1 MENNHDIDKKF
12 NDASQFLEEPAT
24 FPGFDKV
31 WAKVEEKL
39 DKKEDKKII
48 PVWFPYGIAAS
59 LIIGLGAFYFINKND
74 VSEINKPAIAQNT
87 ISPKVNSNVQAI
99 DSTVK
104 SNIEKEIHSQKKIQK
119 PEVLVYDV
127 KIPEPLI
134 NPVPE
139 INKQL
144 DFSSDSYYIGKNSS
158 VSSNTRANEIYEGIN
173 GDGILDKDDVIERVE
188 LRNKNN
194 NTVPNISIPEG
205 FLSNATSTLGG
216 RVAGVQIAQSKE
228 KELEEV
234 VALGYNKTQTIPKSY
249 SSTTVNAQKFE
260 NTNQGYLNSLQGT
273 VSGIAINSG
282 SGNPG
287 SGRINYNNIRN
298 EFKQNNNIS
307 QALIGTISGLQI
319 APNHGISGSSNPI
332 IIRGMSSLKAS
343 SNPLYVINGKIS
355 DNKAFSNLNPNT
367 IESVSVLKD
376 AAATSIYGNRASN
389 GVIVIKTKKLSRK
402 ERKAF
407 EKLQKVQDSI
417 TISKQI
423 QQRNNEEYDAFVENP
438 FELTKNQSVS
448 TFSIDVDKAA
458 YSNIRRMI
466 NNGEHVNKNAV
477 RIEEMIN
484 YFKYDYPQP
493 KNNEPFSINTEYND
507 SPWNSKH
514 KLLKIGL
521 QGKEIPMNKL
531 PNSNFVFLID
541 VSGSMN
547 EPNKLPLLRSSFKVL
562 LDQLRPTDKVGIVVY
577 AGSAGMV
584 LSPTPAKEK
593 NKIIEALDKL
603 QAGGSTAGGQGIE
616 LAYKLAQE
624 NFIKNG
630 NNRVIIATDG
640 DFNVG
645 TSSTGDLQTLIEDKR
660 KSGVFLTCL
669 GFGMGNFKDN
679 RMETLANKGNGNYAY
694 IDGLQE
700 ANKFL
705 GKEFAGNMYAIAKDV
720 KIQIEFNPK
729 YVRSYRLIGY
739 ENRKLKNEDFTN
751 DKIDAGELG
760 SGHTVTA
767 LYEVIPNDVNS
778 EFLPKENDLKY
789 TKNTNDENFN
799 DELATVKFRYK
810 KPDSDT
816 SSEIIQVVKNTNQP
830 FSSSSNDFKFA
841 SSVAWFGL
849 VLRNSALIKNKDLKE
864 IEDLAK
870 KGRGKDDEGYRA
882 EFVRLVE
889 TYRLTQK

>member
-12 NDASQFLEEPAT
+12 NEASQSLEEPAT

-39 DKKEDKKII
+39 DKKEDKKRIVPI
-48 PVWFPYGIAAS
+48 WFPYGIAAS

-74 VSEINKPAIAQNT
+74 VSEINKPVIAQKT
-87 ISPKVNSNVQAI
+87 VSPKVNSDVQAI

-104 SNIEKEIHSQKKIQK
+104 SNIEKHIDGLKENHNQKILAYEDAKIFHDNQEFEK
-119 PEVLVYDV
+119 DF
-127 KIPEPLI
+127 IPKENSIISRNESNGIIPIKI
-134 NPVPE
+134 NPNIPYVPV
-139 INKQL
+139 
-144 DFSSDSYYIGKNSS
+144 DSGYTEK
-158 VSSNTRANEIYEGIN
+158 
-173 GDGILDKDDVIERVE
+173 
-188 LRNKNN
+188 
-194 NTVPNISIPEG
+194 SI
-205 FLSNATSTLGG
+205 
-216 RVAGVQIAQSKE
+216 
-228 KELEEV
+228 EEV
-234 VALGYNKTQTIPKSY
+234 VVLGYNRTQTRAEVS
-249 SSTTVNAQKFE
+249 SSTTINTQKIE
-260 NTNQGYLNSLQGT
+260 NRANQSFLNSLQGEAP
-273 VSGIAINSG
+273 GLAINST
-282 SGNPG
+282 SGTPG
-287 SGRINYNNIRN
+287 SSKINYNNIRN

-307 QALIGTISGLQI
+307 QTLIGTVSGLQI
-319 APNHGISGSSNPI
+319 MPNSGIPGSSKPI
-332 IIRGMSSLKAS
+332 LIRGMSTVNAN

-355 DNKAFSNLNPNT
+355 DSKSFSTLNPNK

-376 AAATSIYGNRASN
+376 ASATAMYGSRASN

-407 EKLQKVQDSI
+407 EKLQKAQDSI
-417 TISKQI
+417 NISKQI
-423 QQRNNEEYDAFVENP
+423 QQRNSEEYDAFVENP
-438 FELTKNQSVS
+438 FELAKNQSVS

-466 NNGEHVNKNAV
+466 NNGEYVNKNAV
-477 RIEEMIN
+477 RIEEIIN

-493 KNNEPFSINTEYND
+493 KNNQPFSINTEYND
-507 SPWNSKH
+507 SPWNSQH

-521 QGKEIPMNKL
+521 QGKEIPTDKL

-547 EPNKLPLLRSSFKVL
+547 EPNKLPLLKSSFKVL

-584 LSPTPAKEK
+584 LPPTSAKEK

-645 TSSTGDLQTLIEDKR
+645 ASSTGNLQTLVEEKR

-694 IDGLQE
+694 IDNLQE

-729 YVRSYRLIGY
+729 YVKSYRLIGY

-767 LYEVIPNDVNS
+767 LYEVIPADVNS

-789 TKNTNDENFN
+789 TKNTNDEDFN

-810 KPDSDT
+810 KPYGDQ
-816 SSEIIQVVKNTNQP
+816 SSEIVQVVKNTNQS
-830 FSSSSNDFKFA
+830 FSSASTDFKFA

-849 VLRNSALIKNKDLKE
+849 ILRNSNLIKNKDLKD
-864 IEDLAK
+864 IESLAK

-889 TYRLTQK
+889 TYKSTQK

>member
-12 NDASQFLEEPAT
+12 NEASQSLEEPAT

-39 DKKEDKKII
+39 DKKEDKKRIVPI
-48 PVWFPYGIAAS
+48 WFPYGIAAS

-74 VSEINKPAIAQNT
+74 VSKINKPAIAQNT
-87 ISPKVNSNVQAI
+87 VSPKVNSDVQAI

-104 SNIEKEIHSQKKIQK
+104 SNIEKHIDGLKENHNQKIFAYEDAKIFHDNQEFEK
-119 PEVLVYDV
+119 VFIPKENSIISRNESNRIVPIKINNEVPQVSV
-127 KIPEPLI
+127 
-134 NPVPE
+134 
-139 INKQL
+139 
-144 DFSSDSYYIGKNSS
+144 DSGY
-158 VSSNTRANEIYEGIN
+158 
-173 GDGILDKDDVIERVE
+173 
-188 LRNKNN
+188 
-194 NTVPNISIPEG
+194 
-205 FLSNATSTLGG
+205 
-216 RVAGVQIAQSKE
+216 KE
-228 KELEEV
+228 KNIEEV
-234 VALGYNKTQTIPKSY
+234 VVLGYNKTQTIRRNS
-249 SSTTVNAQKFE
+249 SSTTVNAQKVE
-260 NTNQGYLNSLQGT
+260 NRPNQSFLNSLQGQAP
-273 VSGIAINSG
+273 GLAINST
-282 SGNPG
+282 SGTPG
-287 SGRINYNNIRN
+287 SSRSNYNNIRN

-307 QALIGTISGLQI
+307 QTLIGTVPGLQI
-319 APNHGISGSSNPI
+319 MTGQGAPGSSKPL
-332 IIRGMSSLKAS
+332 IIRGISSLNTNS
-343 SNPLYVINGKIS
+343 QPLYVINGKIS
-355 DNKAFSNLNPNT
+355 DSKAFSTLNPNT

-376 AAATSIYGNRASN
+376 AAATSIYGSRASN
-389 GVIVIKTKKLSRK
+389 GVVIIKTKKLSRK

-407 EKLQKVQDSI
+407 EKLQKAQDSI
-417 TISKQI
+417 SISKQI
-423 QQRNNEEYDAFVENP
+423 QKQNNEEYDAFVENP

-466 NNGEHVNKNAV
+466 NNGEIVNKNAV

-493 KNNEPFSINTEYND
+493 KNNQPFSINTEYND
-507 SPWNSKH
+507 SPWNKQH

-521 QGKEIPMNKL
+521 QGKEIPTDKL

-547 EPNKLPLLRSSFKVL
+547 EPNKLPLLKSSFKVL

-584 LSPTPAKEK
+584 LPPTSAKEK

-645 TSSTGDLQTLIEDKR
+645 ASSTGDLQTLVEEKR

-694 IDGLQE
+694 IDNLQE

-729 YVRSYRLIGY
+729 YVKSYRLIGY

-767 LYEVIPNDVNS
+767 LYEVIPTDVNS

-810 KPDSDT
+810 KPDGDQ
-816 SSEIIQVVKNTNQP
+816 SSEIVEVVKDTNQS
-830 FSSSSNDFKFA
+830 FSSSSDDFKFA

-849 VLRNSALIKNKDLKE
+849 VLRNSALIKNKDLKD
-864 IEDLAK
+864 IENLAK
-870 KGRGKDDEGYRA
+870 KGRGKDEDGYRA

-889 TYRLTQK
+889 TYKSIQK

>member
-12 NDASQFLEEPAT
+12 NEASQSLEEPAA

-39 DKKEDKKII
+39 DKKEDKKRII
-48 PVWFPYGIAAS
+48 PIWLPYGIAAS
-59 LIIGLGAFYFINKND
+59 LIIGLGAFYFIEKNEN
-74 VSEINKPAIAQNT
+74 SQIEKPAIVRNT
-87 ISPKVNSNVQAI
+87 VSPENNLNVQKV

-104 SNIEKEIHSQKKIQK
+104 SNIDKDIQSRSEIKKREIIAYESTKIDGIKAPAIVNETIKEDYSAIEDQSVNRWRDTLKEKNIEEVVVMGSLGIKK
-119 PEVLVYDV
+119 
-127 KIPEPLI
+127 
-134 NPVPE
+134 
-139 INKQL
+139 KQ
-144 DFSSDSYYIGKNSS
+144 DA
-158 VSSNTRANEIYEGIN
+158 VTSSNTVVSSSNISQGANPNTYGAISGKTTGIRIN
-173 GDGILDKDDVIERVE
+173 SAGKRKKSKSDSNYTLDPQVNQIAG
-188 LRNKNN
+188 NKKGYFDNTPYNN
-194 NTVPNISIPEG
+194 NV
-205 FLSNATSTLGG
+205 
-216 RVAGVQIAQSKE
+216 
-228 KELEEV
+228 
-234 VALGYNKTQTIPKSY
+234 
-249 SSTTVNAQKFE
+249 
-260 NTNQGYLNSLQGT
+260 LNSLRGS
-273 VSGIAINSG
+273 VGGLGINSG
-282 SGNPG
+282 FNQ
-287 SGRINYNNIRN
+287 NI
-298 EFKQNNNIS
+298 
-307 QALIGTISGLQI
+307 T
-319 APNHGISGSSNPI
+319 
-332 IIRGMSSLKAS
+332 IRGAGTLSGGSQPIYVVNGVVQTGNVLNKI
-343 SNPLYVINGKIS
+343 NPKS
-355 DNKAFSNLNPNT
+355 
-367 IESVSVLKD
+367 IESVQVLKD
-376 AAATSIYGNRASN
+376 ASATALYGSRAAN
-389 GVIVIKTKKLSRK
+389 GVVVVTTKKLSRK
-402 ERKAF
+402 EKKAF
-407 EKLQKVQDSI
+407 KKLQKVQDSI
-417 TISKQI
+417 KRARQI
-423 QQRNNEEYDAFVENP
+423 QQQNSEEYDVFVENP

-466 NNGEHVNKNAV
+466 NNGEYVNKNAV

-484 YFKYDYPQP
+484 YFKYNYPQP
-493 KNNEPFSINTEYND
+493 QNNQPFSINTEYND
-507 SPWNSKH
+507 SPWNSQH

-521 QGKEIPMNKL
+521 QGKDIPLEKL

-547 EPNKLPLLRSSFKVL
+547 EPNKLPLLKSSFKVL

-584 LSPTPAKEK
+584 LPPTSAKEK
-593 NKIIEALDKL
+593 NKIIEALDQL
-603 QAGGSTAGGQGIE
+603 EAGGSTAGGAGIE

-624 NFIKNG
+624 NFIKGG

-694 IDGLQE
+694 IDNLQE

-729 YVRSYRLIGY
+729 YVKSYRLIGY

-767 LYEVIPNDVNS
+767 LYEVIPTDVKS

-810 KPDSDT
+810 KPDGDT
-816 SSEIIQVVKNTNQP
+816 SSEIVQVVKNANQS
-830 FSSSSNDFKFA
+830 FSSSSDDFKFA

-849 VLRNSALIKNKDLKE
+849 VLRNSVLIKNKDLKE
-864 IEDLAK
+864 IENLAK

-889 TYRLTQK
+889 TYKSTVKNQ

>member
-12 NDASQFLEEPAT
+12 NEAYQSVEEPVT

-31 WAKVEEKL
+31 WEKVEKKL
-39 DKKEDKKII
+39 DKKEHQKKIVPI
-48 PVWFPYGIAAS
+48 WFPYGIAAS

-74 VSEINKPAIAQNT
+74 VSEIEKPAIVQNT
-87 ISPKVNSNVQAI
+87 VSPKTNSNVQTI

-104 SNIEKEIHSQKKIQK
+104 SNIEKEIDAQKQVQN
-119 PEVLVYDV
+119 PEILAYEDV
-127 KIPEPLI
+127 IPTPVR

-139 INKQL
+139 TNKQIY
-144 DFSSDSYYIGKNSS
+144 FSSDSYYIEKSNSI
-158 VSSNTRANEIYEGIN
+158 SSNTTLNEIYEDTD
-173 GDGILDKDDVIERVE
+173 GDGVLDKD
-188 LRNKNN
+188 NKE
-194 NTVPNISIPEG
+194 TKI
-205 FLSNATSTLGG
+205 
-216 RVAGVQIAQSKE
+216 
-228 KELEEV
+228 EEV
-234 VALGYNKTQTIPKSY
+234 VVMGYKTTTKQSAVTSTMKLSAANNTI
-249 SSTTVNAQKFE
+249 SSQRRNYPDQSKLDGYIDRPSANVLNIAQGQLAGVNI
-260 NTNQGYLNSLQGT
+260 SVGT
-273 VSGIAINSG
+273 
-282 SGNPG
+282 GNPG
-287 SGRINYNNIRN
+287 S
-298 EFKQNNNIS
+298 
-307 QALIGTISGLQI
+307 T
-319 APNHGISGSSNPI
+319 PI
-332 IIRGMSSLKAS
+332 ITIRGKGSL
-343 SNPLYVINGKIS
+343 NGNTQPLYVINGIPKNA
-355 DNKAFSNLNPNT
+355 DEFRKLNPNS
-367 IESVSVLKD
+367 IESIEVLKD
-376 AAATSIYGNRASN
+376 ASATAIYGNRGSN
-389 GVIVIKTKKLSRK
+389 GVIIIKTKKLSRK

-407 EKLQKVQDSI
+407 EELQKVQDSI
-417 TISKQI
+417 DLSKKI
-423 QQRNNEEYDAFVENP
+423 QQQNNEEYDAFVENP

-466 NNGEHVNKNAV
+466 NNGEYVNKNAV

-484 YFKYDYPQP
+484 YFKYNYPQP
-493 KNNEPFSINTEYND
+493 KNGQPFSINTEYND
-507 SPWNSKH
+507 SPWNNKH

-521 QGKEIPMNKL
+521 QGKEIPTNRL

-541 VSGSMN
+541 VSGSMD
-547 EPNKLPLLRSSFKVL
+547 EPNKLPLLKSSFKVL
-562 LDQLRPTDKVGIVVY
+562 LDQLRPTDIVGIVVY

-584 LSPTPAKEK
+584 LPPTSAKEK
-593 NKIIEALDKL
+593 GKIIEALDKL
-603 QAGGSTAGGQGIE
+603 QAGGSTAGGEGIE

-624 NFIKNG
+624 NFITGG

-645 TSSTGDLQTLIEDKR
+645 ASSTGDLQTLVEQKR

-694 IDGLQE
+694 IDNLQE

-729 YVRSYRLIGY
+729 YVKSYRLIGY

-767 LYEVIPNDVNS
+767 LYEIIPTDVNS

-799 DELATVKFRYK
+799 DELATIKFRYK
-810 KPDSDT
+810 KPDADK
-816 SSEIIQVVKNTNQP
+816 SSEIIQVVKNTELSY
-830 FSSSSNDFKFA
+830 SSASPDFKFA

-849 VLRNSALIKNKDLKE
+849 VLRNSSLIKNKDLRE
-864 IEDLAK
+864 IEKLAK
-870 KGRGKDDEGYRA
+870 KGRGKDDEGYKA

-889 TYRLTQK
+889 TYKSTQK

>member
-12 NDASQFLEEPAT
+12 NEASQSLEEPAT

-39 DKKEDKKII
+39 DKKEEGKKII
-48 PVWFPYGIAAS
+48 PIWFPYGIAAS

-87 ISPKVNSNVQAI
+87 VSPKVNSDMKSI
-99 DSTVK
+99 DSMVK
-104 SNIEKEIHSQKKIQK
+104 SNIEKEVSVLKDNQNQKILAYEDAKIFHDNQEFEK
-119 PEVLVYDV
+119 GFAPKENSIISRNESNGIVP
-127 KIPEPLI
+127 INI
-134 NPVPE
+134 NPNIPHVPV
-139 INKQL
+139 
-144 DFSSDSYYIGKNSS
+144 DSSYKERGIEEVVVLGYAKTSTKAKSS
-158 VSSNTRANEIYEGIN
+158 VIIGSETLENR
-173 GDGILDKDDVIERVE
+173 
-188 LRNKNN
+188 
-194 NTVPNISIPEG
+194 PNISI
-205 FLSNATSTLGG
+205 LSS
-216 RVAGVQIAQSKE
+216 I
-228 KELEEV
+228 
-234 VALGYNKTQTIPKSY
+234 
-249 SSTTVNAQKFE
+249 
-260 NTNQGYLNSLQGT
+260 QGT
-273 VSGIAINSG
+273 APGIAINSVSG
-282 SGNPG
+282 SLG
-287 SGRINYNNIRN
+287 SGRVDYNNIRN

-307 QALIGTISGLQI
+307 QTLIGTVSGLQI
-319 APNHGISGSSNPI
+319 APNHGISGSSNSI
-332 IIRGMSSLKAS
+332 IIRGMSSLKGS
-343 SNPLYVINGKIS
+343 SNPLYVINGKVS
-355 DNKAFSNLNPNT
+355 DSKSFNLLNPNT
-367 IESVSVLKD
+367 IESISVLKD

-389 GVIVIKTKKLSRK
+389 GVVVIKTKKLSRK

-417 TISKQI
+417 TTSKQI

-466 NNGEHVNKNAV
+466 NNGEYVNKNAV

-521 QGKEIPMNKL
+521 QGKEIPTYNL

-541 VSGSMN
+541 VSGSMD
-547 EPNKLPLLRSSFKVL
+547 EPNKLPLLKSSFKVL

-584 LSPTPAKEK
+584 LPPTSAKEK
-593 NKIIEALDKL
+593 GKIIEALDKL

-645 TSSTGDLQTLIEDKR
+645 ASSTGDLQTLVEEKR

-694 IDGLQE
+694 IDNLQE

-729 YVRSYRLIGY
+729 YVKSYRLIGY

-810 KPDSDT
+810 KPDGDT
-816 SSEIIQVVKNTNQP
+816 SSEIIQVVKNTNQS

-864 IEDLAK
+864 IENLAK
-870 KGRGKDDEGYRA
+870 KRRGKDDEGYRA

-889 TYRLTQK
+889 TYRSTQK

>member
-12 NDASQFLEEPAT
+12 NEASQSLEEPAT

-39 DKKEDKKII
+39 DKKEDKKKII
-48 PVWFPYGIAAS
+48 PIWFPYGIAAS

-74 VSEINKPAIAQNT
+74 VSEINKPAIAQNEV
-87 ISPKVNSNVQAI
+87 SPKVSSDVQAI
-99 DSTVK
+99 DSMVK
-104 SNIEKEIHSQKKIQK
+104 SNIEKQIDGLKENQNQKILAYEDAKTFHNNQEFEKVFISK
-119 PEVLVYDV
+119 GNSIINRNESNGI
-127 KIPEPLI
+127 IPI
-134 NPVPE
+134 E
-139 INKQL
+139 INHKVPQVPV
-144 DFSSDSYYIGKNSS
+144 DSGYK
-158 VSSNTRANEIYEGIN
+158 E
-173 GDGILDKDDVIERVE
+173 
-188 LRNKNN
+188 
-194 NTVPNISIPEG
+194 
-205 FLSNATSTLGG
+205 
-216 RVAGVQIAQSKE
+216 SKI
-228 KELEEV
+228 EEV
-234 VALGYNKTQTIPKSY
+234 VVLGYNKTQTSPKSY
-249 SSTTVNAQKFE
+249 SSTTVNAQKVE
-260 NTNQGYLNSLQGT
+260 NRANQGYLNSLQGS
-273 VSGIAINSG
+273 VPGLAINSN
-282 SGNPG
+282 SSTPG
-287 SGRINYNNIRN
+287 SSRINYNIKN
-298 EFKQNNNIS
+298 EFKQSNNIS
-307 QALIGTISGLQI
+307 QTLIGKVSGLQTV
-319 APNHGISGSSNPI
+319 PNPEIQLKIRGIS
-332 IIRGMSSLKAS
+332 SLNANS
-343 SNPLYVINGKIS
+343 QPLYVINGVIQNDAEFRK
-355 DNKAFSNLNPNT
+355 LNPNT

-376 AAATSIYGNRASN
+376 AAATSIYGNRGSN
-389 GVIVIKTKKLSRK
+389 GVIVIKTKRLSRK

-417 TISKQI
+417 NASKQI

-466 NNGEHVNKNAV
+466 NNGEYVNKNAV

-507 SPWNSKH
+507 SPWNNKH

-521 QGKEIPMNKL
+521 QGKEIPTNKL

-547 EPNKLPLLRSSFKVL
+547 EPNKLPLLKSSFKVL
-562 LDQLRPTDKVGIVVY
+562 LEQLRPTDKVGIVVY

-584 LSPTPAKEK
+584 LPPTSAKEK
-593 NKIIEALDKL
+593 GKIIEALDKL
-603 QAGGSTAGGQGIE
+603 QAGGSTAGGEGIE

-645 TSSTGDLQTLIEDKR
+645 ASSTGDLQTLVEEKR

-694 IDGLQE
+694 IDNLQE

-729 YVRSYRLIGY
+729 YVKSYRLIGY

-810 KPDSDT
+810 KPDGDT
-816 SSEIIQVVKNTNQP
+816 SSEIVQVVKNTESS
-830 FSSSSNDFKFA
+830 FSSSSDDFKFA

-849 VLRNSALIKNKDLKE
+849 VLRNSALIKNKDLNE
-864 IEDLAK
+864 IEKLAK
-870 KGRGKDDEGYRA
+870 KGRGKDEDGYRA
-882 EFVRLVE
+882 EFVRLIE
-889 TYRLTQK
+889 TYQSTKK

>member
-12 NDASQFLEEPAT
+12 NEASQSLEEPAT

-31 WAKVEEKL
+31 WTKVEEKL
-39 DKKEDKKII
+39 DKKEDKKRIVPI
-48 PVWFPYGIAAS
+48 WFPYGIAAS
-59 LIIGLGAFYFINKND
+59 LIIGLGAFYFISRND
-74 VSEINKPAIAQNT
+74 VSEVNKPAIAQNT
-87 ISPKVNSNVQAI
+87 VSPKVNSDVQAI

-104 SNIEKEIHSQKKIQK
+104 SNIEKEIDGLKENHNQKILAY
-119 PEVLVYDV
+119 EDV
-127 KIPEPLI
+127 KIFHDNQAFEKDFILKENSIISRHKSNGIIPIKI
-134 NPVPE
+134 NPNIPYVPV
-139 INKQL
+139 
-144 DFSSDSYYIGKNSS
+144 DSGYTEKN
-158 VSSNTRANEIYEGIN
+158 I
-173 GDGILDKDDVIERVE
+173 
-188 LRNKNN
+188 
-194 NTVPNISIPEG
+194 
-205 FLSNATSTLGG
+205 
-216 RVAGVQIAQSKE
+216 
-228 KELEEV
+228 EEV
-234 VALGYNKTQTIPKSY
+234 VVLGYNKTQTIPRSS
-249 SSTTVNAQKFE
+249 SSTTVNSQKVK
-260 NTNQGYLNSLQGT
+260 NRANQSFLNSLQGEAP
-273 VSGIAINSG
+273 GLAINSA
-282 SGNPG
+282 SGTPG
-287 SGRINYNNIRN
+287 SSKINYNNIRN

-307 QALIGTISGLQI
+307 QTLIGTVSGLQI
-319 APNHGISGSSNPI
+319 TPNSGIPGSSKPI
-332 IIRGMSSLKAS
+332 LIRGMSTLNAS

-355 DNKAFSNLNPNT
+355 DSKSFSTLNPNK

-376 AAATSIYGNRASN
+376 ASATAMYGSRASN
-389 GVIVIKTKKLSRK
+389 GVIIIKTKKLSRK

-417 TISKQI
+417 NLSKQV

-466 NNGEHVNKNAV
+466 NNGEYVNKNAV

-493 KNNEPFSINTEYND
+493 KNNQPFSINTEYND
-507 SPWNSKH
+507 SPWNKQH

-521 QGKEIPMNKL
+521 QGKEIPTDKL

-547 EPNKLPLLRSSFKVL
+547 EQNKLPLLKSSFKVL

-584 LSPTPAKEK
+584 LPPTSAKEK

-645 TSSTGDLQTLIEDKR
+645 ASSTGDLQTLVEEKR

-694 IDGLQE
+694 IDNLQE

-729 YVRSYRLIGY
+729 YVKSYRLIGY

-767 LYEVIPNDVNS
+767 LYEVIPADVNS

-799 DELATVKFRYK
+799 NELATVKFRYK
-810 KPDSDT
+810 KPDGDQ
-816 SSEIIQVVKNTNQP
+816 SSEIVQVVKNTNQS
-830 FSSSSNDFKFA
+830 FSSSSDDFKFA

-849 VLRNSALIKNKDLKE
+849 VLRNSALIKNKDLKD
-864 IEDLAK
+864 IESLAK

-889 TYRLTQK
+889 TYKSTQK

>member
-12 NDASQFLEEPAT
+12 NEASQSFEEPAT

-31 WAKVEEKL
+31 WATIEEKL
-39 DKKEDKKII
+39 DKKEDKKRII
-48 PVWFPYGIAAS
+48 PIWFPYGIAAS
-59 LIIGLGAFYFINKND
+59 LIIGLGAFYFIDKNNI
-74 VSEINKPAIAQNT
+74 SEINKPAIAQNT
-87 ISPKVNSNVQAI
+87 VPSKVNSNIEAI

-104 SNIEKEIHSQKKIQK
+104 SNIEKEI
-119 PEVLVYDV
+119 
-127 KIPEPLI
+127 
-134 NPVPE
+134 
-139 INKQL
+139 
-144 DFSSDSYYIGKNSS
+144 
-158 VSSNTRANEIYEGIN
+158 NEIKENRNQKILAYEDAKIFNDTHDLEPNLIFAKSVISRNESNKISPIKIN
-173 GDGILDKDDVIERVE
+173 YNLPKITFD
-188 LRNKNN
+188 
-194 NTVPNISIPEG
+194 S
-205 FLSNATSTLGG
+205 SY
-216 RVAGVQIAQSKE
+216 KE
-228 KELEEV
+228 KNIEEV
-234 VALGYNKTQTIPKSY
+234 VVLGYNKTQTRAKNY
-249 SSTTVNAQKFE
+249 SSTTISTQKLE
-260 NTNQGYLNSLQGT
+260 NRPNQSYLNSLQGQAP
-273 VSGIAINSG
+273 GLAINSTSG
-282 SGNPG
+282 SPG
-287 SGRINYNNIRN
+287 YYNNIRN
-298 EFKQNNNIS
+298 DFKQSNNVS
-307 QALIGTISGLQI
+307 QALIGTIPSLQI
-319 APNHGISGSSNPI
+319 APNGLSTINVT
-332 IIRGMSSLKAS
+332 IRGVSSISAS
-343 SNPLYVINGKIS
+343 TDPLYVINGKVS
-355 DNKAFSNLNPNT
+355 GSQSLSNLNPNT
-367 IESVSVLKD
+367 IESISVLKD
-376 AAATSIYGNRASN
+376 ASLTAIYGNRALN
-389 GVIVIKTKKLSRK
+389 GVVVVTTKKLSRK
-402 ERKAF
+402 DRKAF
-407 EKLQKVQDSI
+407 ERLQKVQDSI
-417 TISKQI
+417 AISKQI
-423 QQRNNEEYDAFVENP
+423 QKQNVEEYDAFVENP

-484 YFKYDYPQP
+484 YFQYNYPQP

-507 SPWNSKH
+507 SPWNAKH

-521 QGKEIPMNKL
+521 QGKEIPANKL

-547 EPNKLPLLRSSFKVL
+547 EQNKLPLLKSSFKVL

-584 LSPTPAKEK
+584 LPPTSAKEK
-593 NKIIEALDKL
+593 NKIIEALDQL
-603 QAGGSTAGGQGIE
+603 QAGGSTAGGEGIE

-645 TSSTGDLQTLIEDKR
+645 ASSTGDLQTLVEEKR

-694 IDGLQE
+694 IDNLQE

-729 YVRSYRLIGY
+729 YVKSYRLIGY

-789 TKNTNDENFN
+789 TKNTSDENFS

-810 KPDSDT
+810 KPDGDT
-816 SSEIIQVVKNTNQP
+816 SSEIIQVVKNTNQS
-830 FSSSSNDFKFA
+830 FSSSTDDFKFA

-864 IEDLAK
+864 VEKLAK
-870 KGRGKDDEGYRA
+870 KGRGKDEDGYRA

-889 TYRLTQK
+889 SYKALKK

>member
-12 NDASQFLEEPAT
+12 NEASQSLEEPAT

-39 DKKEDKKII
+39 DKKEGKKKII
-48 PVWFPYGIAAS
+48 PIWFPYGIAAS

-74 VSEINKPAIAQNT
+74 VSEINKPAIAQKT
-87 ISPKVNSNVQAI
+87 VSPKVNSDVQAI

-104 SNIEKEIHSQKKIQK
+104 SNIEKEIDGLKENHNQKILAYEDAKIFDNQEFEK
-119 PEVLVYDV
+119 GF
-127 KIPEPLI
+127 IPKE
-134 NPVPE
+134 
-139 INKQL
+139 
-144 DFSSDSYYIGKNSS
+144 NSIIIRNES
-158 VSSNTRANEIYEGIN
+158 NEIVPIKIN
-173 GDGILDKDDVIERVE
+173 NE
-188 LRNKNN
+188 
-194 NTVPNISIPEG
+194 VPQVSVDSG
-205 FLSNATSTLGG
+205 Y
-216 RVAGVQIAQSKE
+216 KE
-228 KELEEV
+228 KNIEEV
-234 VALGYNKTQTIPKSY
+234 VVLGYNKTQTIPRSS
-249 SSTTVNAQKFE
+249 SSTTVNSQKVK
-260 NTNQGYLNSLQGT
+260 NRANQSFLNSLQGEAP
-273 VSGIAINSG
+273 GLAINSA
-282 SGNPG
+282 SGTPG
-287 SGRINYNNIRN
+287 SSKINYNNIRN

-307 QALIGTISGLQI
+307 QTLIGTVSGLQI
-319 APNHGISGSSNPI
+319 MPNSGIPGSSKPI
-332 IIRGMSSLKAS
+332 LIRGMSTLNAS

-355 DNKAFSNLNPNT
+355 DSKAFSNLNPNT

-376 AAATSIYGNRASN
+376 ASATAMYGSRASN

-417 TISKQI
+417 NISKQI
-423 QQRNNEEYDAFVENP
+423 QKQNNEEYDAFVENP

-466 NNGEHVNKNAV
+466 NNGEYVNKNAV

-493 KNNEPFSINTEYND
+493 KNNQPFSINTEYND
-507 SPWNSKH
+507 SPWNKQH

-521 QGKEIPMNKL
+521 QGKEIPTDKL

-541 VSGSMN
+541 VSGSMD
-547 EPNKLPLLRSSFKVL
+547 EPNKLPLLKSSFKVL

-584 LSPTPAKEK
+584 LTPTSAKEK

-624 NFIKNG
+624 NFIKGG

-645 TSSTGDLQTLIEDKR
+645 ASSTGDLQTLVEEKR

-694 IDGLQE
+694 IDNLQE

-729 YVRSYRLIGY
+729 YVKSYRLIGY

-767 LYEVIPNDVNS
+767 LYEIISTDVNS
-778 EFLPKENDLKY
+778 EFSPKENDLKY

-799 DELATVKFRYK
+799 NELATVKFRYK
-810 KPDSDT
+810 KPDGDQ
-816 SSEIIQVVKNTNQP
+816 SSEIVQVVKNTNQS
-830 FSSSSNDFKFA
+830 FSSSSDDFKFA

-849 VLRNSALIKNKDLKE
+849 VLRNSNLIKNKDLKD
-864 IEDLAK
+864 IESLAK

-889 TYRLTQK
+889 TYKSTQK

>member
-12 NDASQFLEEPAT
+12 NEASQSLEEPTT

-31 WAKVEEKL
+31 WSQVEEKL
-39 DKKEDKKII
+39 DKKEDKKKII
-48 PVWFPYGIAAS
+48 PIWFPYGIAAS

-87 ISPKVNSNVQAI
+87 VSPKVNSNVQAI
-99 DSTVK
+99 DSMVK
-104 SNIEKEIHSQKKIQK
+104 SNIEKEIHSQKEIQK
-119 PEVLVYDV
+119 PEVLVYESFV
-127 KIPEPLI
+127 PEPKI
-134 NPVPE
+134 SPIYHNE
-139 INKQL
+139 IPSQ
-144 DFSSDSYYIGKNSS
+144 
-158 VSSNTRANEIYEGIN
+158 SSNLTKDNEP
-173 GDGILDKDDVIERVE
+173 DHDVILDHNDKE
-188 LRNKNN
+188 
-194 NTVPNISIPEG
+194 TNI
-205 FLSNATSTLGG
+205 
-216 RVAGVQIAQSKE
+216 
-228 KELEEV
+228 EEV
-234 VALGYNKTQTIPKSY
+234 VVTGYRAVKKQSYTSSATSITSKEIVNNQKSG
-249 SSTTVNAQKFE
+249 S
-260 NTNQGYLNSLQGT
+260 QGYVNS
-273 VSGIAINSG
+273 SSIIAMGNNNSIQYQN
-282 SGNPG
+282 SAP
-287 SGRINYNNIRN
+287 NYNIRN

-307 QALIGTISGLQI
+307 QTLIGKVSGLQI

-332 IIRGMSSLKAS
+332 IIRGMSSLKGS

-376 AAATSIYGNRASN
+376 AAATSMYGSKASN
-389 GVIVIKTKKLSRK
+389 GVVVIKTKKLSRK
-402 ERKAF
+402 ERIAF

-417 TISKQI
+417 NASKQI
-423 QQRNNEEYDAFVENP
+423 QKQNNEEYDAFVENP

-466 NNGEHVNKNAV
+466 NNGEYVNKNAV

-521 QGKEIPMNKL
+521 QGKEIPTDKL

-547 EPNKLPLLRSSFKVL
+547 ELNKLPLLKSSFKVL

-584 LSPTPAKEK
+584 LPPTSAKEK
-593 NKIIEALDKL
+593 GKIIEALDKL
-603 QAGGSTAGGQGIE
+603 QAGGSTAGGHGIE

-694 IDGLQE
+694 IDNLQE

-705 GKEFAGNMYAIAKDV
+705 GKEFTGNMYAIAKDV

-729 YVRSYRLIGY
+729 YVKSYRLVGY
-739 ENRKLKNEDFTN
+739 ENRKLKNEDFAN

-767 LYEVIPNDVNS
+767 LYEVIPTDVNS

-789 TKNTNDENFN
+789 SRNTNDENFN

-810 KPDSDT
+810 KPDGDI
-816 SSEIIQVVKNTNQP
+816 SSEIIQVVKNTNQS

-864 IEDLAK
+864 IENLAK
-870 KGRGKDDEGYRA
+870 KGRGKDDEGYRG

-889 TYRLTQK
+889 TYRSTQK

>member
-12 NDASQFLEEPAT
+12 NEASQSLEEPAT

-39 DKKEDKKII
+39 DKKEDKKKII
-48 PVWFPYGIAAS
+48 PIWFPYGIAAS
-59 LIIGLGAFYFINKND
+59 LIIGLGAFYFINKNN
-74 VSEINKPAIAQNT
+74 VSEINKPAIAHNT
-87 ISPKVNSNVQAI
+87 VSPKVNSSVQAI

-104 SNIEKEIHSQKKIQK
+104 SNIEKEIVSQKKIQK
-119 PEVLVYDV
+119 PEVLVYESV
-127 KIPEPLI
+127 V
-134 NPVPE
+134 PVPT
-139 INKQL
+139 I
-144 DFSSDSYYIGKNSS
+144 SPIYH
-158 VSSNTRANEIYEGIN
+158 NEIPSQNSNIAQGNVVYTEPD

-188 LRNKNN
+188 LRNKN
-194 NTVPNISIPEG
+194 TVPIISIPEG
-205 FLSNATSTLGG
+205 FLSNTNSVLQG
-216 RVAGVQIAQSKE
+216 RTAGVQISQSKE
-228 KELEEV
+228 KALEEV
-234 VALGYNKTQTIPKSY
+234 VVLGYSKTLTKKQSTVASNTIG
-249 SSTTVNAQKFE
+249 STFLE
-260 NTNQGYLNSLQGT
+260 NRPNSNILKSLQGATPGINVT
-273 VSGIAINSG
+273 VG
-282 SGNPG
+282 SGVPG
-287 SGRINYNNIRN
+287 SS
-298 EFKQNNNIS
+298 KP
-307 QALIGTISGLQI
+307 L
-319 APNHGISGSSNPI
+319 
-332 IIRGMSSLKAS
+332 IIRGISSLNTNS
-343 SNPLYVINGKIS
+343 QPLYIINGKVS
-355 DNKAFSNLNPNT
+355 DSKAFSNLNPNT

-389 GVIVIKTKKLSRK
+389 GVVVIKTKKLSRK

-417 TISKQI
+417 NTSKQI
-423 QQRNNEEYDAFVENP
+423 QKQNNEEYDAFVENP

-466 NNGEHVNKNAV
+466 NNGEYVNKNAV

-507 SPWNSKH
+507 SPWNNKH

-547 EPNKLPLLRSSFKVL
+547 EPNKLPLLKSSFKVL
-562 LDQLRPTDKVGIVVY
+562 LEQLRPTDKVGIVVY

-584 LSPTPAKEK
+584 LPPTSAKEK
-593 NKIIEALDKL
+593 GKIIEALDKL

-694 IDGLQE
+694 IDNLQE

-729 YVRSYRLIGY
+729 YVKSYRLIGY

-810 KPDSDT
+810 KPDGDT
-816 SSEIIQVVKNTNQP
+816 SSEIIQVVKNTNQS
-830 FSSSSNDFKFA
+830 FSSSSDDFKFA

-864 IEDLAK
+864 VEKLAK
-870 KGRGKDDEGYRA
+870 KGRGKDDEGYKA
-882 EFVRLVE
+882 EFVRLIE
-889 TYRLTQK
+889 TYQSTQK

>member
-12 NDASQFLEEPAT
+12 NEASQSLEEPAT
-24 FPGFDKV
+24 FPAFDKV
-31 WAKVEEKL
+31 WTKVEEKL
-39 DKKEDKKII
+39 DKKEDKKKII
-48 PVWFPYGIAAS
+48 PIWFPYGIAAS
-59 LIIGLGAFYFINKND
+59 LIIGLGVFYFINKND
-74 VSEINKPAIAQNT
+74 VSEINKPAIAQNEV
-87 ISPKVNSNVQAI
+87 SPKVNSNVQAI

-104 SNIEKEIHSQKKIQK
+104 SNIEKQIDGLKENQNQKILAYEDAKTFHNNQEFEKVFISK
-119 PEVLVYDV
+119 GNSIINRNESNGI
-127 KIPEPLI
+127 IPI
-134 NPVPE
+134 E
-139 INKQL
+139 INHKVPKVPV
-144 DFSSDSYYIGKNSS
+144 DSGYKESKIEEVVVLGYAKTSTKAKS
-158 VSSNTRANEIYEGIN
+158 VSSS
-173 GDGILDKDDVIERVE
+173 V
-188 LRNKNN
+188 
-194 NTVPNISIPEG
+194 TVSSETLENRPNISVLHSI
-205 FLSNATSTLGG
+205 
-216 RVAGVQIAQSKE
+216 
-228 KELEEV
+228 
-234 VALGYNKTQTIPKSY
+234 
-249 SSTTVNAQKFE
+249 
-260 NTNQGYLNSLQGT
+260 QGT
-273 VSGIAINSG
+273 APGIAINSNSQIYRRG
-282 SGNPG
+282 D
-287 SGRINYNNIRN
+287 YNNIRN

-307 QALIGTISGLQI
+307 QALIGTVSGLQI

-343 SNPLYVINGKIS
+343 SNPLYVINGKVS
-355 DNKAFSNLNPNT
+355 DSKSFSNLNPNT

-376 AAATSIYGNRASN
+376 AAATSIYGNRGLN
-389 GVIVIKTKKLSRK
+389 GVIVIKTKRLSRK
-402 ERKAF
+402 EKKAF

-417 TISKQI
+417 NASKQI

-466 NNGEHVNKNAV
+466 NNGEYVNKNAV

-507 SPWNSKH
+507 SPWNNKH

-521 QGKEIPMNKL
+521 QGKEIPTNKL

-547 EPNKLPLLRSSFKVL
+547 EPNKLPLLKSSFKVL

-584 LSPTPAKEK
+584 LPPTSAKEK
-593 NKIIEALDKL
+593 GKIIEALDKL
-603 QAGGSTAGGQGIE
+603 QAGGSTVGGEGIE

-645 TSSTGDLQTLIEDKR
+645 ASSTGDLQTLVEEKR

-694 IDGLQE
+694 IDNLQE

-729 YVRSYRLIGY
+729 YVKSYRLIGY

-810 KPDSDT
+810 KPDGDI
-816 SSEIIQVVKNTNQP
+816 SSEMVQVVKNTESS
-830 FSSSSNDFKFA
+830 FSSSSDDFKFA

-849 VLRNSALIKNKDLKE
+849 VLRNSALIKNKDLNE
-864 IEDLAK
+864 IEKLAK
-870 KGRGKDDEGYRA
+870 KGRGKDEDGYRA
-882 EFVRLVE
+882 ELVRLIE
-889 TYRLTQK
+889 TYQSTKK